1 MMASKAP
8 PSAIVCQPR
17 DVPGLPTRN
26 HRDEDGTLH
35 FARRA
40 IPDGISATLDGPTAA
55 RDPRPAM
62 TSPPQRMR
70 IAKLQ
75 DAQLDAVVAIDLA
88 CKQLMER
95 AGVPASEVPARGQG
109 SIEGQARSVE
119 RDRTPTGALV
129 TNFRIAR
136 YDSKGNQLR
145 PVAVRLLTTP
155 VNDLDIND
163 GDQVTVRGQ
172 WKNGALYADEVR
184 NSTTGASVT
193 PPGRFYRWL
202 IERSSGRK

>member
-1 MMASKAP
+1 MTVSPGWFPDPNGGPDLRYWDGQRWTAST
-8 PSAIVCQPR
+8 QPR
-17 DVPGLPTRN
+17 EANPVEAGERLSDP
-26 HRDEDGTLH
+26 E
-35 FARRA
+35 A
-40 IPDGISATLDGPTAA
+40 PDYTAH
-55 RDPRPAM
+55 
-62 TSPPQRMR
+62 
-70 IAKLQ
+70 
-75 DAQLDAVVAIDLA
+75 
-88 CKQLMER
+88 
-95 AGVPASEVPARGQG
+95 SEVPARGKG

-136 YDSKGNQLR
+136 YDSKGDQLR

-155 VNDLDIND
+155 VNDVDIND

-184 NSTTGASVT
+184 NATTGASVKA
-193 PPGRFYRWL
+193 PGRFYRWL